1 MSEKIPDDLQY
12 TRSHEWVRSLPNG
25 EVEVGITDHAQRAL
39 GDLVFVEVPQVG
51 AQVSAGVACA
61 VVESVKAASDVY
73 SPVTGRVIA
82 RNERLTETPELLNSD
97 PYGAGWMMRVQIDA
111 SAATSVAAS
120 AATSAATSGAASAAV
135 GAGAGA
141 MLGAREY
148 AQSLKEAE

>member
-25 EVEVGITDHAQRAL
+25 EVEVGITDHAQEAL
-39 GDLVFVEVPQVG
+39 GDLVFVEVPQLGV
-51 AQVSAGVACA
+51 QVSAGVVCA

-73 SPVTGRVIA
+73 SPVTGRVTA
-82 RNERLTETPELLNSD
+82 RNEQLSETPELLNSD
-97 PYGAGWMMRVQIDA
+97 PYGAGWMMRVLVD
-111 SAATSVAAS
+111 T
-120 AATSAATSGAASAAV
+120 SAAV

-148 AQSLKEAE
+148 AESLKEAE

>member
-12 TRSHEWVRSLPNG
+12 TRNHEWVRSLPNG
-25 EVEVGITDHAQRAL
+25 EVEIGITDHAQQAL
-39 GDLVFVEVPQVG
+39 GDLVFVEVPQLG

-73 SPVTGRVIA
+73 SPVTGRVSA
-82 RNERLTETPELLNSD
+82 RNERLAETPELMNSD
-97 PYGAGWMMRVQIDA
+97 PYGAGWMMRVRVD
-111 SAATSVAAS
+111 TGVAAS
-120 AATSAATSGAASAAV
+120 PAA

-148 AQSLKEAE
+148 AESLKEAE